1 LEGIKGVSGMKAY
14 FSVFRIRLING
25 LQYRVAAIAGIATQF
40 FWGFMF
46 IMIYEAF
53 YLNAVQA
60 PPIEL
65 KQLVSYLWLQQA
77 FLVFVV
83 LWYRDSELFN
93 LITSGNIAYE
103 LCRPC
108 ELYGFWYAKLIAQR
122 LSGALLRCTPILI
135 VAFLL
140 PEPYSM
146 PLPPSFSAFGLFVL
160 TLALGLLVL
169 VSISMFI
176 YISVF
181 ITMSPVGSLLMIGVV
196 GDFLAGQII
205 PVPLMPSW
213 LQRIAYIMPFRLAS
227 DLPFRIYSGNIPAH
241 EALIG
246 ILTQILWLAALVL
259 LGKLALNKA
268 LQRVV
273 VQGG

>member
-1 LEGIKGVSGMKAY
+1 MKAY
-14 FSVFRIRLING
+14 FPVFKMRLING
-25 LQYRVAAIAGIATQF
+25 MQYRIAALAGVATQF

-53 YLNAVQA
+53 YQSAVQT

-65 KQLVSYLWLQQA
+65 KQLVSYMWLQQA
-77 FLVFVV
+77 FFVFIV
-83 LWYRDSELFN
+83 LWYRDGELFN

-122 LSGALLRCTPILI
+122 LSGAMLRCFPILI

-140 PEPYSM
+140 PDRYGMS
-146 PLPPSFSAFGLFVL
+146 LPANLSAFLLFVATL
-160 TLALGLLVL
+160 TLGLLVL

-181 ITMSPVGSLLMIGVV
+181 VTMSPIGSLLMIGVA
-196 GDFLAGQII
+196 GDFLAGGII
-205 PVPLMPSW
+205 PIPFMPSW
-213 LQRIAYIMPFRLAS
+213 LQRIAYVLPFRLAA
-227 DLPFRIYSGNIPAH
+227 DLPFRVYSGNIPVN
-241 EALIG
+241 EALVG
-246 ILTQILWLAALVL
+246 ILTQVIWLVILVS
-259 LGKLALNKA
+259 LGRFALNKA